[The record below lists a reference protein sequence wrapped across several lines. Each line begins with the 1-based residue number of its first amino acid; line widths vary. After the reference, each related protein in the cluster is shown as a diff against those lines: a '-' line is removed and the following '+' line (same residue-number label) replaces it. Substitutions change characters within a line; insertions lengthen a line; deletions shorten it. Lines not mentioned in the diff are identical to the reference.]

1 MNPDKKYIIDELLER
16 VNQASYIIAINYDRM
31 SVVEFAELRDKLV
44 EKGAECHVAKNTYMK
59 KAFAAAELP
68 EIEGVAGQTAYITG
82 EQDVCAVAKVVAA
95 FAKST
100 EKGNFIAGILDG
112 SAVNAEQLVNLSKL
126 PSREALLAQLLGLIN
141 TPAQQLV
148 RTINEPASSLARVLA
163 QKS

>member
-31 SVVEFAELRDKLV
+31 SVVEFAQLREKLA
-44 EKGAECHVAKNTYMK
+44 EAGGECHVAKNTYMR

-82 EQDVCAVAKVVAA
+82 DQDVCAVAKAVSK
-95 FAKST
+95 FTKET
-100 EKGNFIAGILDG
+100 EKGNFVAGILDG
-112 SAVNAEQLVNLSKL
+112 AAVSAEQLVELSKL
-126 PSREALLAQLLGLIN
+126 PAREVLLATLLGLIN
-141 TPAQQLV
+141 QPAGTLV